1 MPVMPGE
8 TARKCGPEMRPGNAA
23 RRMVTDDG
31 VRSALEYNC
40 VRWGSHD
47 LPPQAG
53 LGVYERGPYGL
64 LAAARVCDDVDAT
77 VR

>member
-1 MPVMPGE
+1 
-8 TARKCGPEMRPGNAA
+8 
-23 RRMVTDDG
+23 MVTDDG

-64 LAAARVCDDVDAT
+64 LAAARVCDDVDAP